1 MTENK
6 FHIIIATEVYP
17 PDIAGPA
24 TFIKRITPELN
35 EAGFKVTTLTYA
47 DQASESEELVKVSRQ
62 TSLINKYLA
71 YFFKL
76 KKLADKADLIFA
88 QGPLASGL
96 PAVLVKKLTGKKV
109 IMKIVGDVVWERAR
123 NNNLTGQTIDEFQK
137 AKHNFKVELQKKIR
151 NWLIR
156 QVDLAVVPSNY
167 FKGLALG
174 WGLKED
180 KIRVIYNS
188 FESHRL
194 DISKAEAKQ
203 KLNLNG
209 EVMLSVGRLT
219 SWKGFDI
226 LIDLMPVLLMKKPD
240 LKLVICGS
248 GPQEEKLKAKIKDLK
263 LEDKVIMAGQ
273 VNQSEIKYYYRAADL
288 FILNSAYEGLS
299 HTLLEALSYGL
310 PCLASRIGG
319 NPEVIEDKRNGL
331 LFEYNN
337 QQEILNC
344 LTYFWQD
351 NNLRFE
357 FEKNSKQILQ
367 KFTFSEM
374 TNHYIEVLKV

>member
-96 PAVLVKKLTGKKV
+96 PAVLIKKLTGKKV

-123 NNNLTGQTIDEFQK
+123 NNNLTDQTIDEFQK

>member
-6 FHIIIATEVYP
+6 FHIIIAAEVYP

-62 TSLINKYLA
+62 TGLINKYLA

-96 PAVLVKKLTGKKV
+96 PAVLIKKLTGKKV

-123 NNNLTGQTIDEFQK
+123 NNNLTDQTIDEFQK